1 MILRKI
7 DGDKSISSIDS
18 VKITIMLTVRITVT
32 LMLMLTM
39 GMTMMVM
46 LRQFKWRQRPWSRG
60 VKVWTRGD
68 DGNDLEASGLST
80 RSIYNTVL
88 FLFQITKK
96 WLYAKMICLEWKYT
110 VKVECT
116 YQNAECYSKCRSK
129 PTMSYHERT
138 KKHDFNSTF
147 NCVYYL
153 KMDYPHHSETF
164 VFEHTWLKSVWA
176 LGGLYNCASPRPR
189 WWWRPLPTWWCMC
202 SRRRRNKN
210 SFSAAFGIHG
220 LLRAKTVRC
229 LRIVSKCVEAI
240 TPSLKNRNLLIS
252 RSLLPNLDIVL

>member
-1 MILRKI
+1 M
-7 DGDKSISSIDS
+7 
-18 VKITIMLTVRITVT
+18 
-32 LMLMLTM
+32 LMLMLTVR
-39 GMTMMVM
+39 MTMMAM

-80 RSIYNTVL
+80 RSILQYSSS
-88 FLFQITKK
+88 FCCKITTNIFMQK
-96 WLYAKMICLEWKYT
+96 WFVYSENITLKFYYAHIK
-110 VKVECT
+110 
-116 YQNAECYSKCRSK
+116 CYSKCRSK

-153 KMDYPHHSETF
+153 KMDFPHHCETV

-176 LGGLYNCASPRPR
+176 LGGLYNCASPR

-202 SRRRRNKN
+202 SRWRRNKN

-240 TPSLKNRNLLIS
+240 TPSPKNRNLLIS